1 MRKAARPSNEGLLPV
16 SVLKKVRIP
25 FVRRA
30 VLIHGVSQED
40 MFILDLGLGGA
51 FVERETPLPDTETAV
66 LRFHLPGN
74 EIPLEL
80 ACRVG
85 WWRPKDEAT
94 RLPSGVGLQFLEV
107 PASDQARLEAFLS
120 EYLGRETEGRRF
132 HRAPP
137 LMEEEP

>member
-1 MRKAARPSNEGLLPV
+1 MRKTARPSREGLLPV

-30 VLIHGVSQED
+30 VLVHGVSRED
-40 MFILDLGLGGA
+40 VFILDLGLGGA
-51 FVERETPLPDTETAV
+51 FVEREAPLADTEAAV
-66 LRFHLPGN
+66 LRFQLPGN
-74 EIPLEL
+74 EIPLEM

-85 WWRPKDEAT
+85 WWRPKDET
-94 RLPSGVGLQFLEV
+94 SSLPSGVGLQFLEV
-107 PASDQARLEAFLS
+107 PVSDQARLEAFLS

>member
-1 MRKAARPSNEGLLPV
+1 MRKAARPQGEGVTPV

-30 VLIHGVSQED
+30 VLTHGGSEED
-40 MFILDLGLGGA
+40 VFILDLGLGGA
-51 FVERETPLPDTETAV
+51 FVEREAPLPDTENAC

-74 EIPLEL
+74 EIPLAL

-85 WWRPKDEAT
+85 WWRPRDASAS
-94 RLPSGVGLQFLEV
+94 LPSGVGFQFHELS
-107 PASDQARLEAFLS
+107 ASDQARLEAFLS

-132 HRAPP
+132 HRAPS